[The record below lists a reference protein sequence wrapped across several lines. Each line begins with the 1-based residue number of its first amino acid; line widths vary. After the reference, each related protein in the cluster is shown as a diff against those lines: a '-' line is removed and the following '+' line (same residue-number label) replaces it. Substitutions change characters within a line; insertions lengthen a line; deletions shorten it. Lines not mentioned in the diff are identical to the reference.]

1 MNTYKNMAIKLD
13 TPDKRKI
20 LRKGIIIPA
29 RFLFVTFMTT
39 ILIVLSNRVTLEKDQ
54 DTSTPDTTEKKPIR
68 GPIKKATKGRINKH
82 TTISDDIRCL
92 TINLFHE
99 AAGEPLKGQELV
111 VQVVINRRN
120 LLGRFGRNYCEVIRQ
135 PYQFSWT
142 LDISKAYMLKSK
154 QPLSPQDFKK
164 YSKVVIGVLQNQLK
178 VLDKD
183 KEILYYHSIA
193 VKPKWAA
200 KMKVVY
206 RVGNHI
212 FYRE

>member
-1 MNTYKNMAIKLD
+1 MNTCNYKAQRLQR
-13 TPDKRKI
+13 PKRSE
-20 LRKGIIIPA
+20 RKNPYYNTYGIIA
-29 RFLFVTFMTT
+29 RFLFVIFMST
-39 ILIVLSNRVTLEKDQ
+39 ILIIISRSITLESSNKITTPEVIQKKQKIKDTRKRINTPVTL
-54 DTSTPDTTEKKPIR
+54 
-68 GPIKKATKGRINKH
+68 
-82 TTISDDIRCL
+82 SDDIRCL

-120 LLGRFGRNYCEVIRQ
+120 LLGRFGSNYCEVIKQ

-154 QPLSPQDFKK
+154 QPLSSQDFKK
-164 YSKVVIGVLQNQLK
+164 YSKVVIGVLQNQLN